1 MVDKRDMTEEDGQL
15 SREAYGS
22 QEAKAK
28 RKKRKKK
35 RRLWTVV
42 FWVAIVVLVGCGG
55 VLGALLWSYHQGD
68 AVYTDLAADNL
79 QVMEPA
85 ADEEDLVF
93 SVDWEA
99 LRAINEDLVGWVYMP
114 DTPISYPIV
123 HRDGDDQYYLH
134 RNFNKESSQ
143 FGAEHGAIMLSGDN
157 TADFSDELNFI
168 YGHNLYNGGM
178 FHVLEGFINSDE
190 FNAHRR
196 LYVITPEGTYVL
208 NTFAAIQWPANDA
221 SIVQPNF
228 ETPEDEVA
236 YIQNIESE
244 SRVTPDPAAPAPEEM
259 HKLFAF
265 ATCWNQNTNYRRI
278 VFAYTEKF
286 VPASASGDSGN
297 IDATDMGEDAASEIT
312 NDAEERKE

>member
-1 MVDKRDMTEEDGQL
+1 MGKGNRLVQDEAQM

-22 QEAKAK
+22 DEAKAQ

-55 VLGALLWSYHQGD
+55 VLGALIWSYHQGD
-68 AVYTDLAADNL
+68 AVYEGLAADHL
-79 QVMEPA
+79 QVKEAA
-85 ADEEDLVF
+85 ADDLDF
-93 SVDWEA
+93 TVDWDA

-134 RNFNKESSQ
+134 RNFNRESSQ

-178 FHVLEGFINSDE
+178 FHVLEGFLDSQE

-208 NTFAAIQWPANDA
+208 TTFAAVQWPANDA

-228 ETPEDEVA
+228 ETAQEETEYLQRIMA
-236 YIQNIESE
+236 ESQ
-244 SRVTPDPAAPAPEEM
+244 VTPDPAAPPVEDM
-259 HKLFAF
+259 HKIFAF

-286 VPASASGDSGN
+286 VPADGSGN
-297 IDATDMGEDAASEIT
+297 IDVTVVGQDAALDIAD
-312 NDAEERKE
+312 DARDREE

>member
-1 MVDKRDMTEEDGQL
+1 MVENKHRLPDEAQMG
-15 SREAYGS
+15 REAYGS
-22 QEAKAK
+22 KEAKDQ
-28 RKKRKKK
+28 RKKRRKK

-68 AVYTDLAADNL
+68 AVYNDLAADNL

-85 ADEEDLVF
+85 ADEDLVF
-93 SVDWEA
+93 SVDWDA

-114 DTPISYPIV
+114 DSPISYPIV

-134 RNFNKESSQ
+134 RNFNRESSQ

-157 TADFSDELNFI
+157 SADFSDELNFI

-178 FHVLEGFINSDE
+178 FHILEGFLDSEE

-196 LYVITPEGTYVL
+196 MYVITPEGTYVL
-208 NTFAAIQWPANDA
+208 TTFAAVQWPASDG

-228 ETPEDEVA
+228 ETPEEETEYLQRIMA
-236 YIQNIESE
+236 E
-244 SRVTPDPAAPAPEEM
+244 SRVTPDPAAPPVEDM
-259 HKLFAF
+259 HKIFAF

-278 VFAYTEKF
+278 VFAYTDKF
-286 VPASASGDSGN
+286 VPADGSAATGN
-297 IDATDMGEDAASEIT
+297 IDATDMGEDAASEIAG
-312 NDAEERKE
+312 DADARKE